1 MNFIAQDRRHLFVR
15 TLLLGVAAGLS
26 LGAQAG
32 ETSPAPRVSHSV
44 VVSYADL
51 DLTGPDGARKL
62 YARLRAAAREVC
74 GPVPSVR
81 EHRETADYQAC
92 HERALSKVVNRI
104 GSEQLYAVH
113 AQRSR
118 AASAG

>member
-1 MNFIAQDRRHLFVR
+1 MKFIAQDRRHMFVR

-32 ETSPAPRVSHSV
+32 ETSLAPRVSHSV

-51 DLTGPDGARKL
+51 DLAEADGARKL
-62 YARLRAAAREVC
+62 YARLKAAARQVC

-92 HERALSKVVNRI
+92 HARALSKAVNRI
-104 GSEQLYAVH
+104 GSQQLYALH
-113 AQRSR
+113 AARTGG
-118 AASAG
+118 ASAG